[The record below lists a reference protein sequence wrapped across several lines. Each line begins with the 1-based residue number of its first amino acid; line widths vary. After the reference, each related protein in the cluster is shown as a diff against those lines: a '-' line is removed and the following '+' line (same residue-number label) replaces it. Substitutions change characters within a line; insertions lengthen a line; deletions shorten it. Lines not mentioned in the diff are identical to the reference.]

1 MGARGPEVKIGSR
14 VKHPKL
20 GEGFVIEFCK
30 HGGVRVDYSNDS
42 GVLVRVSHRDSLE
55 VIHE

>member
-1 MGARGPEVKIGSR
+1 MGARGPEVKIGSH

-30 HGGVRVDYSNDS
+30 HGGVLVDYSDKQ
-42 GVLVRVSHRDSLE
+42 GVLVRVSHLDTLQ